1 MAEPCDLGDLRD
13 LGDLPLARLA
23 DMADA
28 GGQIRECYRLLR
40 KGGGNIVGEVL
51 RGHGAFCDWEHYPPS
66 DVYDDETHSQYYYHA
81 HPGACRFVEH
91 GHFHTFLRPL
101 GMPAGIVPAAAA
113 DGGAGAA
120 DGFADN
126 QAPSHLVAISMDEA
140 GYPVRLFT
148 TNRWV
153 TGETWYRAE
162 DVIRML
168 DRFLVDLAYPSLPV
182 NIWISA
188 MVRLFRPEIE
198 ALIRERDAV
207 LAASAAAG
215 AGPIHEDRAIEVVSS
230 LAISVEQQ
238 VENVARALASR
249 ERR

>member
-1 MAEPCDLGDLRD
+1 VDDPCGLRNLGDLSLD
-13 LGDLPLARLA
+13 RLA
-23 DMADA
+23 DMAAA

-51 RGHGAFCDWEHYPPS
+51 RGHGAFCDWEHYPPG

-91 GHFHTFLRPL
+91 GHFHTFLRPP
-101 GMPAGIVPAAAA
+101 GMPAGISPAAS
-113 DGGAGAA
+113 
-120 DGFADN
+120 DGFADSG
-126 QAPSHLVAISMDEA
+126 APSHLVAISMDEA

-153 TGETWYRAE
+153 TGEAWYAAD

-182 NIWISA
+182 NIWITA

-198 ALIRERDAV
+198 ALIRARDAA
-207 LAASAAAG
+207 LRASSAG
-215 AGPIHEDRAIEVVSS
+215 RGGEGGVHEDRAIEVVSS
-230 LAISVEQQ
+230 LTISVEEQIDE
-238 VENVARALASR
+238 VHRALAVR
-249 ERR
+249 GGR

>member
-1 MAEPCDLGDLRD
+1 LAEPCDLGDLRD
-13 LGDLPLARLA
+13 LCDLPPDRLA

-51 RGHGAFCDWEHYPPS
+51 RGHGAFFDWEHYPPG

-81 HPGACRFVEH
+81 HPGACRFAEH

-126 QAPSHLVAISMDEA
+126 QALSHLVAISMDEA
-140 GYPVRLFT
+140 GYPVRLF
-148 TNRWV
+148 
-153 TGETWYRAE
+153 
-162 DVIRML
+162 
-168 DRFLVDLAYPSLPV
+168 
-182 NIWISA
+182 
-188 MVRLFRPEIE
+188 RPEVE

-215 AGPIHEDRAIEVVSS
+215 GGPIHEDQALEVVSS